1 MSFFVSK
8 EIEGKV
14 DEKCLVT
21 NQPTEDIQKNFYF
34 SAHGLTCSLKSIEF
48 YDKNNFQIECESNI
62 HFIDKINQ
70 GQNTDCVGKIVFK
83 SSVISAEHVN
93 IEKII
98 RGDSDNYI
106 VTLSGYIRKRGK
118 SNV

>member
-1 MSFFVSK
+1 G
-8 EIEGKV
+8 ELI
-14 DEKCLVT
+14 
-21 NQPTEDIQKNFYF
+21 
-34 SAHGLTCSLKSIEF
+34 
-48 YDKNNFQIECESNI
+48 
-62 HFIDKINQ
+62 
-70 GQNTDCVGKIVFK
+70 FK
-83 SSVISAEHVN
+83 SSAMRVERVE

>member
-8 EIEGKV
+8 EIEDKV

-21 NQPTEDIQKNFYF
+21 NQPSEDIQKHFYF
-34 SAHGLTCSLKSIEF
+34 SALGLTCNLKSIEF
-48 YDKNNFQIECESNI
+48 HPEGSFQIECESNI
-62 HFIDKINQ
+62 QFIDRLNQ
-70 GQNTDCVGKIVFK
+70 CRVNERVGELIFK
-83 SSVISAEHVN
+83 SSAMRVERVE

>member
-8 EIEGKV
+8 EIEDKV

-21 NQPTEDIQKNFYF
+21 NHPSEDIQKHFYF
-34 SAHGLTCSLKSIEF
+34 SALGLSCNLKSIEF
-48 YDKNNFQIECESNI
+48 YPENNFKIECESNI
-62 HFIDKINQ
+62 QFIDRLNQ
-70 GQNTDCVGKIVFK
+70 SQTIERAGELIFK
-83 SSVISAEHVN
+83 SSAMSVERVQ